1 MTDLLT
7 HDLRDCCCHLES
19 DKVTERKKN
28 AEKLRSLLSKPA
40 LVALLDKNS
49 DSRKSGRGLTWDGIF
64 KVIRGHIQKEVES
77 LRNAKSAVSASAQAS
92 RDKKKQDA
100 SMLFKFFVRV
110 ANKRGPRL
118 KCIEVIHHILTIM
131 EDPFTAKALGM
142 DHCTIL
148 MKDILSVRT
157 YWSDIDH
164 KLWRDLLLLF
174 CRTLLC
180 PPDQFDRTLLART
193 LHTLMQG
200 ASVQC
205 NIRGKNL
212 FRFFTEYMRNARQ
225 EKNLA
230 VLEPLVSAM
239 NVFCKTMSAD
249 CRGQICKLGEA
260 TALGLLYVWNNRPPA
275 QLKEEIIEFFRIQMC
290 AHHPM
295 GAMSDQEGEYAHD
308 QDVWKSH
315 LKKLYDAIY
324 NDLEHVGGRS
334 RFTSVT
340 KDSALS
346 PGFVDLAADVFHQ
359 LFLDQQPA
367 IEVTQMTLSTQKVG
381 RGPPAKRRRLEV
393 GWTMVVD
400 VLKEMRGP
408 GLVPWLQVLTSL
420 LQKYPRSVPADQVVP
435 LLAALN
441 NAQVECKKGDISS
454 HILSCLEA
462 LVPSHQYHR
471 GEDEDLTQVCGPLWS
486 SVWTCTMKA
495 VSLHHA
501 EDQAFSLLGCLV
513 QEKLVQPDREVWR
526 LLCASIPSKAAVEF
540 LAVFLSCQPLPE
552 SFTPANL
559 PMERPSDNAP
569 YPLRHEL
576 LRWLLPTEDVEDVD
590 GMTSNSQKQ
599 FTSPET
605 HTLAQVLGA
614 LVMRDHR
621 TVISLQRKSPTKD
634 SLSQQ
639 LQDMATLYLK
649 SSFVIPLQETP
660 PQGCKMVEPVASCS
674 SLPSVLESLL
684 AHLTRTSKQLQ
695 KVTDVKPTDT
705 EKLVEHCT
713 MLMKVMCFLVD
724 RGVWKPQ
731 DVAGSTLYQDT
742 KTALK
747 QVTTQLSE
755 FLKKEGEGP
764 QAVIDSLHQLFL
776 WDTAKESREVGQLRR
791 AMLRAVVPNRLIDL
805 LIDMALGKISFV
817 RSCSSSSAR
826 PSITTTFDED
836 SDDFDEFDNFDSS
849 HGNGMG
855 RVMGSFEDF
864 DDSPPSQQEPQ
875 SNGEST
881 STGTTS
887 LLDREF
893 LTEAHRLRVQAVQV
907 VCAWCVTAL
916 GNSGVVNLGGA
927 ADPDLIKEKLIQE
940 FCNEDYDKLKAV
952 HLQLFLQ
959 VGKTLCGPDVPLY
972 DEDVKKLIL
981 TISKTVS
988 HYRHD
993 QAVCSRVLP
1002 LLTCLIPRL
1011 QDCDDVATREGAC
1024 TLLRAVWILQTEGQY
1039 TGPVRMAIM
1048 ECMEALIKVDP
1059 CSDWST
1065 LTLRDERR
1073 NDVPYPLSQL
1083 FPQLL
1088 RDKSHHIRIRMAT
1101 ACLQLFQTVHV
1112 KTNGDRCLKPADR
1125 GDQEKVFASIY
1136 EALQETMTVPG
1147 KLSADEIEDESA
1159 NRVASML
1166 ATLAAVACSSA
1177 ACEKRALFA
1186 LFQVTRRPTQ
1196 GGDDLTPDL
1205 ETGEEQM
1212 EQDGNSLSNVAPEL
1226 TIKVLQQIAR
1236 YFGHPTCGAYLSE
1249 HLGYLVH
1256 QWLQE
1261 GYRVIDLQYTLMGYT
1276 CRRDFYRDQY
1286 STIVPHLVMQ
1296 KDMAT
1301 VKHIAEELE
1310 CDWVAL
1316 LHSCFPRIIVNVL
1329 PLFAEQGPEEQSDRS
1344 LERVQQARECLDLIE
1359 KSIGGD
1365 SVNKLIQKHLDDI
1378 VIELLMTFHE
1388 VSKDDPDVNQFIKA
1402 SDPEPN
1408 PPCFTSYTIR
1418 ATMDYLTSCHASR
1431 QKTAIV
1437 LLAKSQPDSL
1447 QRILLALST
1456 RMTKTQS
1463 IHEKRRVLGM
1473 YQLFTALLLS
1483 DLENLGGVWVFILRD
1498 VIYTLVHRLQEA
1510 RRLAGSGKAEDG
1522 VELFSLSCDILYT
1535 VCQEALRC
1543 CAESIVRHLSVIVG
1557 ALIPYVESPLDKG
1570 RQAVNLINFLIIDN
1584 EETLHEAISILDPLP
1599 ESRSLKR
1606 AREVLHRARLQ
1617 GGVVGLKEEIHH
1629 FLRAVQLSPGGGS
1642 VESFSSLR
1650 ARLTKEKDQLAAI
1663 SRGQQRGETD
1673 ILSQLVCTL
1682 INFCC
1687 QTSSQDVSSSQDA
1700 AQNILQEEVG
1710 LCLGEIGAVDLTAIA
1725 LKHGAQKTSAA
1736 KAMQVFSHDST
1747 MQRTC
1752 VIMHLLDEYLLDED
1766 VDVVAAAGQC
1776 LKMIL
1781 STAAGTEWYR
1791 HYKEG
1796 LKEEGTLLCYLQ
1808 PFKLQKRKLPLPPV
1822 KTCIDSEFTSVF
1834 GRASLWIPEPGC
1846 HSNWITELVCS
1857 LIDSGAVQDEVLR
1870 LLTPVCKV
1878 KVDFCEQLLPFL
1890 VHSILLQ
1897 GRDSVRQLLSM
1908 QLSAFFSRHCQTT
1921 ETASRSATPLPT
1933 QASQVLPTKPALD
1946 QASVNTML
1954 RVVHYLR
1961 QQERPARDSRKATPW
1976 HNNFWL
1982 DLDYLE
1988 VSKAAQT
1995 CGAYFT
2001 SLLYMEIYCEQRK
2014 AEEDSQGSQRSQAS
2028 QGSQDSQGTAL
2039 SSLSTLSA
2047 NSSLTLQSL
2056 LMEAYCHIGE
2066 PDGVYGCGAGRLT
2079 DTSARIVTYEHEG
2092 KWDKALGAYDLQMS
2106 SPTAVIQAG
2115 VLDALKNFGCGHVL
2129 NMYLKGIRSE
2139 CVADSPELREAQY
2152 QAAWR
2157 NGIWDLD
2164 VDAGVDAIPGFHQGL
2179 YTGVCSVK
2187 DRDSTLFE
2195 TTVKQ
2200 TRLSVVGRLA
2210 STGLES
2216 ARSVYPH
2223 LVRLRCLIE
2232 LQDFK
2237 TLVTDST
2244 SCDDARQ
2251 LVQKWEAQT
2260 PLLQNDFDFVEP
2272 VLALRSTLLQLAG
2285 GAGGGERGVGGGE
2298 RGAVLRDALVTHLE
2312 RLARCAR
2319 KAARFQVAERAIH
2332 TLKQLERSESTTWS
2346 WQLEEAKLYWCRGEQ
2361 GAAIHILKA
2370 LISKLELEQIS
2381 DDNCTAT
2388 ELFPQALGLNGH
2400 WLAVTQTESPYNIC
2414 EDYLAKAADMMSRME
2429 QQTPAALEAYLALA
2443 RFTDQQYQVIV
2454 NYMKSSTYE
2463 AKKDMIERSRAEVEK
2478 MTQSG
2483 VVANRYFK
2491 IIKRH
2496 MVDGKDE
2503 LEGLNEDRDAF
2514 LHKAMEN
2521 YIRCLRAGDEHDL
2534 RVFRLCSLWFRN
2546 AHNPDINQLAKEN
2559 FPKLES
2565 RKFLPLIY
2573 QLAAR
2578 MGTKSQGSPDFQNTL
2593 LQLIERV
2600 ATDHPYHSLYV
2611 VLALANADLDGK
2623 FIGQGKRVTKLSR
2636 SQHSQNSDVEGEE
2649 ARTTVAVQV
2658 LEKVRVQKGRLVQDM
2673 QGLCEAY
2680 VQLSNLD
2687 GKAWKM
2693 ENERLKRPNKLS
2705 SRESM
2710 LMKVKDLTTV
2720 AVPTVDIKVDPT
2732 CCYDDIVYIRE
2743 FDPSVSFPG
2752 GINVPKVITCQGS
2765 DGVWRKQLVKGRDD
2779 LRQDAVMQQVF
2790 GLVDSLLK
2798 KDEESRR
2805 RKLTIRT
2812 YKVIPMS
2819 KQSGLVQWCEG
2830 TMSVGDY
2837 LIGTSRKPGAHVRY
2851 YPRDW
2856 QPGDCRKKI
2865 HEKGGSRSDERLRVF
2880 REVCRHFHPVMHHFF
2895 MEKWPDPM
2903 DWFERRLCYTRSVA
2917 TSSIVGYV
2925 LGLGDRHCQNIL
2937 IDTNTAE
2944 LVHIDLGIA
2953 FEQGKLLP
2961 TPETVPFRLTRD
2973 IVHGMGV
2980 TGVEGVFRRCCEKTM
2995 EVMRSSHEALLT
3007 IVEVLLY
3014 DPLHAWTLTPM
3025 QALKLQQIDA
3035 DTTGTADIFEND
3047 SGPSNENK
3055 DMSERNKVAA
3065 QVLMRLE
3072 DKLKGLEEGMVLSVS
3087 GQVNM
3092 LIQTAR
3098 DPSNLSRL
3106 YSGWQAYL

>member
-28 AEKLRSLLSKPA
+28 AEKLKSLLSKPA

-49 DSRKSGRGLTWDGIF
+49 DSRKSRRGLTWDAIF
-64 KVIRGHIQKEVES
+64 KVIRGHIQKEVEN

-100 SMLFKFFVRV
+100 SMLFKFFVRE

-118 KCIEVIHHILTIM
+118 KCVEVIHHILTIM
-131 EDPFTAKALGM
+131 DDPFTAKALGM

-148 MKDILSVRT
+148 LKDILSVRA
-157 YWSDIDH
+157 YWSDIDS
-164 KLWRDLLLLF
+164 KLWREMLLLF
-174 CRTLLC
+174 CRALLC

-193 LHTLMQG
+193 LHTLMLG

-212 FRFFTEYMRNARQ
+212 FRFFTEYMKNARQ

-239 NVFCKTMSAD
+239 NVFCKTVAAD
-249 CRGQICKLGEA
+249 CRSQICKLGEA
-260 TALGLLYVWNNRPPA
+260 TALGLLYVWNNRPPV

-290 AHHPM
+290 VHHPM
-295 GAMSDQEGEYAHD
+295 GAMSEQEGEFSNDRAI
-308 QDVWKSH
+308 WRGH

-324 NDLEHVGGRS
+324 NDLEHLGGRS
-334 RFTSVT
+334 RFTSVA

-367 IEVTQMTLSTQKVG
+367 IEVTQMTLSTQKDG

-393 GWTMVVD
+393 GWSMVVD

-420 LQKYPRSVPADQVVP
+420 LQKYPRNLPADQVVP
-435 LLAALN
+435 LLTGLN
-441 NAQVECKKGDISS
+441 NAQMECKKSDVSA
-454 HILSCLEA
+454 HLLACLEA
-462 LVPSHQYHR
+462 LVSSYQYHT
-471 GEDEDLTQVCGPLWS
+471 GEDEDLPAVCGPLWS
-486 SVWTCTMKA
+486 SVWTCSMKS

-526 LLCASIPSKAAVEF
+526 LLCAATPSKAAVEF
-540 LAVFLSCQPLPE
+540 LAVVLSCQPLPE

-559 PMERPSDNAP
+559 PMQPPGDSAP

-576 LRWLLPTEDVEDVD
+576 LQWLLPSEDVEDLD
-590 GMTSNSQKQ
+590 GLTSNFQKQ
-599 FTSPET
+599 FTSPQMD
-605 HTLAQVLGA
+605 TLAQVLGA

-621 TVISLQRKSPTKD
+621 AVITLQRKPPVKD

-639 LQDMATLYLK
+639 LQDMATLYQK
-649 SSFVIPLQETP
+649 SSFIFPLQETP
-660 PQGCKMVEPVASCS
+660 PRGCKMVRPAGSCS
-674 SLPSVLESLL
+674 SLPSVQEALL
-684 AHLTRTSKQLQ
+684 AHLTRMSKQLQ

-705 EKLVEHCT
+705 EKLVQHCT
-713 MLMKVMCFLVD
+713 LLMKLMCFLVEK
-724 RGVWKPQ
+724 GVWKPQ
-731 DVAGSTLYQDT
+731 DVVQSTLYQDT
-742 KTALK
+742 KAGLK
-747 QVTTQLSE
+747 QVTSQLSE

-764 QAVIDSLHQLFL
+764 QAVMDSLYRLFL
-776 WDTAKESREVGQLRR
+776 WDSTKESTEVVHLLR
-791 AMLRAVVPNRLIDL
+791 ALLRAVVPSRLVDL
-805 LIDMALGKISFV
+805 LVDVALGKISIV
-817 RSCSSSSAR
+817 RSSTSSSSAR
-826 PSITTTFDED
+826 PSTSTALDED
-836 SDDFDEFDNFDSS
+836 SDDFDGFDNFDSS
-849 HGNGMG
+849 HGNGKG
-855 RVMGSFEDF
+855 RAMGSFEDF
-864 DDSPPSQQEPQ
+864 DYSPPSQQEPQ

-881 STGTTS
+881 STGTAS
-887 LLDREF
+887 LLDPES

-916 GNSGVVNLGGA
+916 GSSGDLNLGGS
-927 ADPDLIKEKLIQE
+927 ADPDLVKDKLIQE
-940 FCNEDYDKLKAV
+940 FCSEDFDKLKAV

-959 VGKTLCGPDVPLY
+959 VCETLCAPEVPLY
-972 DEDVKKLIL
+972 DEDVKRLIQ

-1002 LLTCLIPRL
+1002 LLTGLIPRL
-1011 QDCDDVATREGAC
+1011 QDCDDAGTREGAC

-1039 TGPVRMAIM
+1039 TAPVRTAIM
-1048 ECMEALIKVDP
+1048 ECMEALLKVDP

-1065 LTLRDERR
+1065 LTLRDDQRK
-1073 NDVPYPLSQL
+1073 DVPRPLSEL
-1083 FPQLL
+1083 FPLLL
-1088 RDKSHHIRIRMAT
+1088 RDRSHNIRIRMAT
-1101 ACLQLFQTVHV
+1101 AGLQLFQTIHV
-1112 KTNGDRCLKPADR
+1112 KNNGDRSLRPADR
-1125 GDQEKVFASIY
+1125 EEQEKVFASIY

-1147 KLSADEIEDESA
+1147 KLSADEIQDESA

-1166 ATLAAVACSSA
+1166 ATLAAVACSSP

-1186 LFQVTRRPTQ
+1186 LFQVTKRPE
-1196 GGDDLTPDL
+1196 GDDLTPDL
-1205 ETGEEQM
+1205 EAGEEQM
-1212 EQDGNSLSNVAPEL
+1212 EQDNADSLSNVAPEL
-1226 TIKVLQQIAR
+1226 TIKVLQQIAQ
-1236 YFGHPTCGAYLSE
+1236 YFGHPTCGAYLCE
-1249 HLGYLVH
+1249 HLSYLVH

-1261 GYRVIDLQYTLMGYT
+1261 GYRITQLQYLLMGYT
-1276 CRRDFYRDQY
+1276 CRKDFYRDQY
-1286 STIVPHLVMQ
+1286 STIVPHLVVQ
-1296 KDMAT
+1296 KDMAA
-1301 VKHIAEELE
+1301 VRHVADELD
-1310 CDWVAL
+1310 CDWVSL
-1316 LHSCFPRIIVNVL
+1316 LHACFPRVIVNVL

-1378 VIELLMTFHE
+1378 VIELLMTFYE
-1388 VSKDDPDVNQFIKA
+1388 VSKDDPDVPQFIKP

-1408 PPCFTSYTIR
+1408 PPCFTHYTIR

-1431 QKTAIV
+1431 QKSAIV

-1498 VIYTLVHRLQEA
+1498 IIYTLVHRITEA
-1510 RRLAGSGKAEDG
+1510 WRLAGSGKTEDG
-1522 VELFSLSCDILYT
+1522 VELFSLSCDILYS

-1543 CAESIVRHLSVIVG
+1543 CAESIVRHLPVIVG
-1557 ALIPYVESPLDKG
+1557 ALVPYVGSPLDKG
-1570 RQAVNLINFLIIDN
+1570 KQAVSLINFLIIDK
-1584 EETLHEAISILDPLP
+1584 EEALQEAISILDPLP
-1599 ESRSLKR
+1599 ECRSLKR
-1606 AREVLHRARLQ
+1606 AREVLYRARLQ

-1629 FLRAVQLSPGGGS
+1629 FLQAVQLSPGGSS
-1642 VESFSSLR
+1642 VESLRSLR
-1650 ARLTKEKDQLAAI
+1650 ARLTQEKAQLAAI
-1663 SRGQQRGETD
+1663 TQGQQGGETD

-1682 INFCC
+1682 VNFC
-1687 QTSSQDVSSSQDA
+1687 QEFSSSSQDA
-1700 AQNILQEEVG
+1700 AQNALQEEVG
-1710 LCLGEIGAVDLTAIA
+1710 LCLGEIGATDLSAIA
-1725 LKHGAQKTSAA
+1725 LKHGARKTSAD
-1736 KAMQVFSHDST
+1736 KAMQVFSHDSL
-1747 MQRTC
+1747 MQRNC
-1752 VIMHLLDEYLLDED
+1752 IIMHLLDEYLLDQD

-1776 LKMIL
+1776 LKLIL
-1781 STAAGTEWYR
+1781 STAAGTEWYKQ
-1791 HYKEG
+1791 YKEG

-1822 KTCIDSEFTSVF
+1822 KTCTDTEFTLAF

-1846 HSNWITELVCS
+1846 HGNWITELVCS
-1857 LIDSGAVQDEVLR
+1857 LIDSGAVGDEVLR

-1890 VHSILLQ
+1890 VHSILLE
-1897 GRDSVRQLLSM
+1897 GRDSTRQLLSL
-1908 QLSAFFSRHCQTT
+1908 QLSAFFSQHCQTA

-1961 QQERPARDSRKATPW
+1961 QQTRPARDSRKATPW

-2014 AEEDSQGSQRSQAS
+2014 AEEDTQGSQQS
-2028 QGSQDSQGTAL
+2028 QGSQDSQGSAL
-2039 SSLSTLSA
+2039 SSLSTLSD

-2079 DTSARIVTYEHEG
+2079 DTSARIITYEHEG

-2164 VDAGVDAIPGFHQGL
+2164 VDTGIDTVPGFHQGL
-2179 YTGVCSVK
+2179 YSSVCAVK
-2187 DRDSTLFE
+2187 DQDSALFE

-2200 TRLSVVGRLA
+2200 TRLSVVGGLA

-2216 ARSVYPH
+2216 ARSIYPH
-2223 LVRLRCLIE
+2223 LVRLRCLTE

-2244 SCDDARQ
+2244 SCEDARQ
-2251 LVQKWEAQT
+2251 LVQKWEGQT

-2272 VLALRSTLLQLAG
+2272 VLALRSTLLQLG
-2285 GAGGGERGVGGGE
+2285 GGVGERGVGVGERGVGGGD
-2298 RGAVLRDALVTHLE
+2298 RCAVLREALVTHLE

-2319 KAARFQVAERAIH
+2319 KAARYQVAERAIH
-2332 TLKQLERSESTTWS
+2332 TLKQLEQSESATWS

-2370 LISKLELEQIS
+2370 LIRRLEVEQIS
-2381 DDNCTAT
+2381 DDCTAT

-2414 EDYLAKAADMMSRME
+2414 EDYLAKAADLMSRQE

-2463 AKKDMIERSRAEVEK
+2463 AKKEMIERSKAEVEK
-2478 MTQSG
+2478 LTQTGLVSS
-2483 VVANRYFK
+2483 AARYFK
-2491 IIKRH
+2491 IMKRH
-2496 MVDGKDE
+2496 MVEGRDE

-2521 YIRCLRAGDEHDL
+2521 YIRCLKAGDEHDL

-2546 AHNPDINQLAKEN
+2546 SHNPDINQLAKEY
-2559 FPKLES
+2559 FPQVES

-2578 MGTKSQGSPDFQNTL
+2578 MGTKSQVSPEFQNTL

-2623 FIGQGKRVTKLSR
+2623 FIGQGRKVTKLSR
-2636 SQHSQNSDVEGEE
+2636 SQHSQNSDIEGEE
-2649 ARTTVAVQV
+2649 ARTSVAVQV
-2658 LEKVRVQKGRLVQDM
+2658 LEKVGLQKGRLVQDM
-2673 QGLCEAY
+2673 QSLCEAY
-2680 VQLSNLD
+2680 IQLSNLD
-2687 GKAWKM
+2687 GKAWRT
-2693 ENERLKRPNKLS
+2693 ENERLKRPNKLT

-2710 LMKVKDLTTV
+2710 LMKVKNLTTV
-2720 AVPTVDIKVDPT
+2720 AVPTINMKVDPT

-2743 FDPSVSFPG
+2743 FDPSVTFPG
-2752 GINVPKVITCQGS
+2752 GINLPKVITCQGS

-2805 RKLTIRT
+2805 RNLSIRT

-2830 TMSVGDY
+2830 TMSIGDY
-2837 LIGTSRKPGAHVRY
+2837 LIGNTRKPGAHVRY

-2856 QPGDCRKKI
+2856 DPGHCRKKI
-2865 HEKGGSRSDERLRVF
+2865 HEKGGSRPDERLRVY
-2880 REVCRHFHPVMHHFF
+2880 REVCRHFHPVMQHFF

-2903 DWFERRLCYTRSVA
+2903 DWFERRLSYTRSVA

-2995 EVMRSSHEALLT
+2995 DVMRSSHEALLT

-3025 QALKLQQIDA
+3025 QALKLQQVDA
-3035 DTTGTADIFEND
+3035 DTTGAAEIFEND
-3047 SGPSNENK
+3047 SGPSNGNK
-3055 DMSERNKVAA
+3055 DMSQRNKVAA

>member
-64 KVIRGHIQKEVES
+64 KVIRGHIQK
-77 LRNAKSAVSASAQAS
+77 
-92 RDKKKQDA
+92 
-100 SMLFKFFVRV
+100 
-110 ANKRGPRL
+110 
-118 KCIEVIHHILTIM
+118 
-131 EDPFTAKALGM
+131 
-142 DHCTIL
+142 
-148 MKDILSVRT
+148 
-157 YWSDIDH
+157 
-164 KLWRDLLLLF
+164 
-174 CRTLLC
+174 
-180 PPDQFDRTLLART
+180 FDRTLLART

-212 FRFFTEYMRNARQ
+212 FRFFTEYMKNARQ

-295 GAMSDQEGEYAHD
+295 GAMSEQQGEYSHD

-381 RGPPAKRRRLEV
+381 RGPPVKRRRLEV
-393 GWTMVVD
+393 GWSMVVD
-400 VLKEMRGP
+400 ILKEMRGP

-420 LQKYPRSVPADQVVP
+420 LQKYPRSVPADQLVP

-441 NAQVECKKGDISS
+441 NAQVECKKGDVSS

-471 GEDEDLTQVCGPLWS
+471 GEDEDLAQVCGPLWS

-526 LLCASIPSKAAVEF
+526 LLCASTPSKAAVEF

-576 LRWLLPTEDVEDVD
+576 LQWLLPTEDAEDVD
-590 GMTSNSQKQ
+590 GMTSNIQKH
-599 FTSPET
+599 FT
-605 HTLAQVLGA
+605 
-614 LVMRDHR
+614 
-621 TVISLQRKSPTKD
+621 RKSPTKD

-649 SSFVIPLQETP
+649 SSFVLPLQETP

-684 AHLTRTSKQLQ
+684 AHLTRTSRQLQ

-713 MLMKVMCFLVD
+713 LLMKVMCFLVD

-791 AMLRAVVPNRLIDL
+791 AMLRAVVPSRLIDL

-849 HGNGMG
+849 HGNGKS

-881 STGTTS
+881 ST
-887 LLDREF
+887 D
-893 LTEAHRLRVQAVQV
+893 
-907 VCAWCVTAL
+907 L
-916 GNSGVVNLGGA
+916 GNSGDMNLGGA

-940 FCNEDYDKLKAV
+940 FCNE
-952 HLQLFLQ
+952 FLQ
-959 VGKTLCGPDVPLY
+959 VVETLCGPDVPLY
-972 DEDVKKLIL
+972 DEDVKKLIQ
-981 TISKTVS
+981 TI
-988 HYRHD
+988 
-993 QAVCSRVLP
+993 
-1002 LLTCLIPRL
+1002 
-1011 QDCDDVATREGAC
+1011 
-1024 TLLRAVWILQTEGQY
+1024 
-1039 TGPVRMAIM
+1039 
-1048 ECMEALIKVDP
+1048 
-1059 CSDWST
+1059 SDWST
-1065 LTLRDERR
+1065 LTLRDDRR

-1088 RDKSHHIRIRMAT
+1088 RDKSHRIRIRMAI

-1112 KTNGDRCLKPADR
+1112 KTSGDRCLRPADR

-1256 QWLQE
+1256 QWVQE

-1296 KDMAT
+1296 KDMQT
-1301 VKHIAEELE
+1301 VRHIAEELE

-1365 SVNKLIQKHLDDI
+1365 SVNKLSQKHLDDI

-1510 RRLAGSGKAEDG
+1510 RRLAGSGKTEDG
-1522 VELFSLSCDILYT
+1522 MELFSLSCDILYT

-1570 RQAVNLINFLIIDN
+1570 RQAVSLINFLIIDN

-1599 ESRSLKR
+1599 ECRSLKR

-1642 VESFSSLR
+1642 VESFWSLR

-1682 INFCC
+1682 INFCF

-1700 AQNILQEEVG
+1700 AQNVLQEEVG

-1736 KAMQVFSHDST
+1736 KAMQVFRHDST

-1781 STAAGTEWYR
+1781 STAAAGTEWYR

-1822 KTCIDSEFTSVF
+1822 KTCTDSEFTSVF

-1846 HSNWITELVCS
+1846 HGNWITELVCS
-1857 LIDSGAVQDEVLR
+1857 LIDSGAIQDEVLR

-1908 QLSAFFSRHCQTT
+1908 QLSTFFSRHCQTA

-2001 SLLYMEIYCEQRK
+2001 SLLYMEIYCEQRNNQNNIICK
-2014 AEEDSQGSQRSQAS
+2014 TTSRAEEDSQGSQRSQAS

-2129 NMYLKGIRSE
+2129 NMSE

-2164 VDAGVDAIPGFHQGL
+2164 VDAGVDAMPGFHQGL
-2179 YTGVCSVK
+2179 YTGVCAVK

-2285 GAGGGERGVGGGE
+2285 GAGGGERG
-2298 RGAVLRDALVTHLE
+2298 AVLREALVTHLE
-2312 RLARCAR
+2312 MLARCAR

-2370 LISKLELEQIS
+2370 LISKLEVEQIS

-2414 EDYLAKAADMMSRME
+2414 EDYLAKAADLMSRME

-2463 AKKDMIERSRAEVEK
+2463 AKKDMIERSKAEVEK

-2491 IIKRH
+2491 IMKRH

-2521 YIRCLRAGDEHDL
+2521 YIRCLKAGDEHDL

-2578 MGTKSQGSPDFQNTL
+2578 MGTKSQGSPDFQSTL
-2593 LQLIERV
+2593 LQV
-2600 ATDHPYHSLYV
+2600 D
-2611 VLALANADLDGK
+2611 
-2623 FIGQGKRVTKLSR
+2623 
-2636 SQHSQNSDVEGEE
+2636 
-2649 ARTTVAVQV
+2649 
-2658 LEKVRVQKGRLVQDM
+2658 
-2673 QGLCEAY
+2673 
-2680 VQLSNLD
+2680 
-2687 GKAWKM
+2687 
-2693 ENERLKRPNKLS
+2693 
-2705 SRESM
+2705 SM
-2710 LMKVKDLTTV
+2710 LLVISTNFSTLTT
-2720 AVPTVDIKVDPT
+2720 
-2732 CCYDDIVYIRE
+2732 
-2743 FDPSVSFPG
+2743 S
-2752 GINVPKVITCQGS
+2752 
-2765 DGVWRKQLVKGRDD
+2765 
-2779 LRQDAVMQQVF
+2779 
-2790 GLVDSLLK
+2790 
-2798 KDEESRR
+2798 
-2805 RKLTIRT
+2805 
-2812 YKVIPMS
+2812 
-2819 KQSGLVQWCEG
+2819 
-2830 TMSVGDY
+2830 
-2837 LIGTSRKPGAHVRY
+2837 
-2851 YPRDW
+2851 
-2856 QPGDCRKKI
+2856 
-2865 HEKGGSRSDERLRVF
+2865 
-2880 REVCRHFHPVMHHFF
+2880 
-2895 MEKWPDPM
+2895 
-2903 DWFERRLCYTRSVA
+2903 YT
-2917 TSSIVGYV
+2917 
-2925 LGLGDRHCQNIL
+2925 
-2937 IDTNTAE
+2937 
-2944 LVHIDLGIA
+2944 
-2953 FEQGKLLP
+2953 
-2961 TPETVPFRLTRD
+2961 
-2973 IVHGMGV
+2973 
-2980 TGVEGVFRRCCEKTM
+2980 
-2995 EVMRSSHEALLT
+2995 
-3007 IVEVLLY
+3007 
-3014 DPLHAWTLTPM
+3014 
-3025 QALKLQQIDA
+3025 
-3035 DTTGTADIFEND
+3035 
-3047 SGPSNENK
+3047 
-3055 DMSERNKVAA
+3055 
-3065 QVLMRLE
+3065 
-3072 DKLKGLEEGMVLSVS
+3072 
-3087 GQVNM
+3087 
-3092 LIQTAR
+3092 
-3098 DPSNLSRL
+3098 
-3106 YSGWQAYL
+3106 